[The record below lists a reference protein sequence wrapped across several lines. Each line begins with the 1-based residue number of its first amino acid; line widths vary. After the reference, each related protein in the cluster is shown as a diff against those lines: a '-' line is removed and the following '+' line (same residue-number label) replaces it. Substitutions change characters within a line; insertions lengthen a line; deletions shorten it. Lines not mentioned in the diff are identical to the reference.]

1 MQVIIIGE
9 NRAEIVKVPMS
20 AINNHFIKTRGDAL
34 YTIYP
39 DGMTKMKVYKDGI
52 EQPSEEVVVYAEN
65 AIKPH
70 VSRNLNYGSEYIMG
84 RIDIH
89 KRAKGDKL
97 LGKSLI
103 YKVGTTMKMIYPYG
117 TLIITGI
124 IVMFALMS
132 Q

>member
-20 AINNHFIKTRGDAL
+20 AINQHFIKTRGDAV
-34 YTIYP
+34 YMIYP
-39 DGMTKMKVYKDGI
+39 DGMTRMRVFKDGI
-52 EQPSEEVVVYAEN
+52 EQPSEEVIVYAEN

-70 VSRNLNYGSEYIMG
+70 VTRNLNYAPYMVKG

-89 KRAKGDKL
+89 RLAKKDSL
-97 LGKSLI
+97 TAKSML
-103 YKVGTTMKMIYPYG
+103 YKVGAIGKELYPYG
-117 TLIITGI
+117 ALILTGI
-124 IVMFALMS
+124 IVGLALLF